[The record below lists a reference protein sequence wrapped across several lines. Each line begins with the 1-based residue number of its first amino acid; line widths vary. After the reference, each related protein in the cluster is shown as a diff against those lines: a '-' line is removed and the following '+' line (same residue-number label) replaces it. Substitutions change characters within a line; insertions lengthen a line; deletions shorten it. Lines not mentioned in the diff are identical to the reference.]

1 MPNALTSKICVIM
14 AAGVA
19 ALRGAPAETDAP
31 ASEALRV
38 MTFNLRYASA
48 TGPNSWH
55 DRRPVMRDCIRA
67 AAPDVIGTQEGLY
80 AQLKDLAADL
90 PEYEWLGTGR
100 DGGSRGEFM
109 AIFYRKERFE
119 PLAFDHFWLSDTPD
133 VIGSTSWGNTN
144 RRMATWVLLKDRRTS
159 RELYVWNTHLDHM
172 VQFAREKGA
181 ALIRQRMEALATTLP
196 IVLLGDFNATAGAN
210 KAYDIFT
217 EGQFLTD
224 AWKVAAQR
232 RGEVVKSFHGFRGP
246 TPGDDRID
254 WIMTRGQVS
263 VAAVEILTFNR
274 GGQYPS
280 DHFPIVADIVAK

>member
-1 MPNALTSKICVIM
+1 MSNALTTRICSIVV
-14 AAGVA
+14 AGVA
-19 ALRGAPAETDAP
+19 ALRGAPAETGAP
-31 ASEALRV
+31 ETEALRV

-48 TGPNSWH
+48 TGPNSWPE
-55 DRRPVMRDCIRA
+55 RRPVMRDCIRA

-80 AQLKDLAADL
+80 AQLKELAADL

-133 VIGSTSWGNTN
+133 VIGSASWGNTN
-144 RRMATWVLLKDRRTS
+144 KRMATWVLLKDRRTS
-159 RELYVWNTHLDHM
+159 RELYVWNTHLDHA
-172 VQFAREKGA
+172 VQVAREKGA
-181 ALIRQRMEALATTLP
+181 ALIRRRMEALGTTLP

-210 KAYDIFT
+210 KAYDTLI

-232 RGEVVKSFHGFRGP
+232 RGDVVKSFHNFRGP

-254 WIMTRGQVS
+254 WILTRGQVS
-263 VAAVEILTFNR
+263 IAAVEILTFNR